1 MGNGYN
7 QHLHH
12 QNLQHLNHKG
22 TFLPILCSRPSIKDV
37 TLPKWQ
43 DRSASFSDDP
53 LSPKISCMGQVKR
66 NNRIVGFPA
75 TSHKLTITNTT
86 TTITKSSCHSNG
98 SVKYFKLKR
107 LFSGKNLITTSPA
120 TTTTSSTTSCR
131 RKEVVLNGTSR
142 PKNGDAGKENSAAI
156 NIENMDP
163 PLPVIKRAAK
173 QGDQGDHGDTLWQ
186 RRSRGVTLQ
195 SLQLQQIQ
203 LNRHQEPTTV

>member
-12 QNLQHLNHKG
+12 HNMHLHPKG
-22 TFLPILCSRPSIKDV
+22 TFLPMLCSKPSIKDV
-37 TLPKWQ
+37 ALPKWQ

-75 TSHKLTITNTT
+75 SHKLTIT
-86 TTITKSSCHSNG
+86 TKNSSNNSI
-98 SVKYFKLKR
+98 KYLKLKK
-107 LFSGKNLITTSPA
+107 LFSGKNLTGSPA
-120 TTTTSSTTSCR
+120 TTTNTTTTSCR
-131 RKEVVLNGTSR
+131 RKEVLLNGTSR
-142 PKNGDAGKENSAAI
+142 PKNDDGKENSASI

-163 PLPVIKRAAK
+163 PLPVIKRVPK
-173 QGDQGDHGDTLWQ
+173 QGDKEDGDTLWQ
-186 RRSRGVTLQ
+186 RRSRGVALK
-195 SLQLQQIQ
+195 SLQLQQVQ

>member
-1 MGNGYN
+1 M
-7 QHLHH
+7 
-12 QNLQHLNHKG
+12 
-22 TFLPILCSRPSIKDV
+22 LCSKPSIKDV

-75 TSHKLTITNTT
+75 SHKLTIT
-86 TTITKSSCHSNG
+86 TKNSCNNG
-98 SVKYFKLKR
+98 IKYFKLKK
-107 LFSGKNLITTSPA
+107 LFSGKNLTSSPA
-120 TTTTSSTTSCR
+120 TTTTNITTTCR
-131 RKEVVLNGTSR
+131 KKEVLVNSTSK
-142 PKNGDAGKENSAAI
+142 PKNGDGKENSASI

-163 PLPVIKRAAK
+163 PLPVIKRVPK
-173 QGDQGDHGDTLWQ
+173 HGDKGDEDTLWQ
-186 RRSRGVTLQ
+186 RRSRGVALK